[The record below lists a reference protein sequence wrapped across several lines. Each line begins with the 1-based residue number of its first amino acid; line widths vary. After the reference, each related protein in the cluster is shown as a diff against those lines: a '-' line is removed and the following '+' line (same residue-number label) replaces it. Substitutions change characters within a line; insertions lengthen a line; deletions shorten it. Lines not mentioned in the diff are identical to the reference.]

1 MKKLIVLLSILSVT
15 CFGVGIYILN
25 MEKNTAGESQPET
38 ACTVLETIST
48 AEEETESVPETEK
61 EEDPLLTLVNIN
73 HPVPEN
79 WTVDLKKVGEAPNEH
94 WIDARAWDDLQ
105 AMMNDAKEAGMHLVI
120 CSSWRSH
127 ETQERLF
134 AEEVQEYK
142 DEGYTDEEAAKLA
155 AEWVAVPRTSEHEL
169 GLAVDIVAEE
179 YQMLEEEQK
188 NTPEQM
194 WLMEHC
200 YEYGFILR
208 YPENKKDITGI
219 WHEPWHYRYVGRE
232 AALEIK
238 EMNVCLEEYLNQLK

>member
-38 ACTVLETIST
+38 ARTVLETIST
-48 AEEETESVPETEK
+48 AEEETESVPETAVLETEK

-105 AMMNDAKEAGMHLVI
+105 VMMNDAKAAGMHLVI

-134 AEEVQEYK
+134 SEEVQEYK
-142 DEGYTDEEAAKLA
+142 DEGYSDE
-155 AEWVAVPRTSEHEL
+155 
-169 GLAVDIVAEE
+169 
-179 YQMLEEEQK
+179 
-188 NTPEQM
+188 
-194 WLMEHC
+194 
-200 YEYGFILR
+200 
-208 YPENKKDITGI
+208 
-219 WHEPWHYRYVGRE
+219 
-232 AALEIK
+232 
-238 EMNVCLEEYLNQLK
+238 